1 MNPIILAADLV
12 AILVLSL
19 AVYFRHHG
27 RADLVLAYIGLN
39 IGVFG
44 TTVVMTHSTMA
55 AGLGLGLFGVLSI
68 IRLRSNELSQSEVSY
83 YFAALVIG
91 LVCGLQ
97 PDPVWLAP
105 TVAAAVVAVM
115 WIADTAIST
124 RNLRQQVLTVDRVI
138 FDESALQ
145 AHIEGLLG
153 GRVRQLTVRST
164 DLVRDMMVVD
174 VRYSVPTRSSSSNA
188 VRPAQSNHTLEGA
201 F

>member
-1 MNPIILAADLV
+1 
-12 AILVLSL
+12 
-19 AVYFRHHG
+19 
-27 RADLVLAYIGLN
+27 
-39 IGVFG
+39 
-44 TTVVMTHSTMA
+44 
-55 AGLGLGLFGVLSI
+55 
-68 IRLRSNELSQSEVSY
+68 
-83 YFAALVIG
+83 
-91 LVCGLQ
+91 
-97 PDPVWLAP
+97 
-105 TVAAAVVAVM
+105 
-115 WIADTAIST
+115 
-124 RNLRQQVLTVDRVI
+124 VI

>member
-1 MNPIILAADLV
+1 MNPLILAADIV

-27 RADLVLAYIGLN
+27 RADLVLSYIGLN

-105 TVAAAVVAVM
+105 AVAGAVVAVM
-115 WIADTAIST
+115 WIADTTISA

-145 AHIEGLLG
+145 AHIEALLG

-174 VRYSVPTRSSSSNA
+174 VRYSVPAGAPSLIATQS
-188 VRPAQSNHTLEGA
+188 AQSRRELEG
-201 F
+201 FL

>member
-1 MNPIILAADLV
+1 
-12 AILVLSL
+12 
-19 AVYFRHHG
+19 
-27 RADLVLAYIGLN
+27 
-39 IGVFG
+39 
-44 TTVVMTHSTMA
+44 MA